1 MIIKVSAPLLVSP
14 SPPPRA
20 AFHVS
25 VVVVVVVVVC
35 IVFVLISSSYRS
47 NNCVLNITNLIS
59 NKNVP
64 SR

>member
-14 SPPPRA
+14 SPPPA